1 MVRVKGLHE
10 SAQFG
15 PKHYCAVD
23 ARFALALQA
32 TLRLPHRRRKNCQQ
46 HVTIVSSAQLTLQVR
61 EPICRHRE
69 RRFERFK
76 SLERVP
82 QPLARDAEV
91 MQASPSPVLE
101 LAG

>member
-1 MVRVKGLHE
+1 MVRVKRLHQT
-10 SAQFG
+10 AQFG
-15 PKHYCAVD
+15 PKHYCAID
-23 ARFALALQA
+23 ARLALALQA

-46 HVTIVSSAQLTLQVR
+46 YVTIVSFAQLTLQVR

-69 RRFERFK
+69 RRFERSK
-76 SLERVP
+76 SFERVP
-82 QPLARDAEV
+82 QPFARDAEV